1 VADSLLL
8 IEDEVLL
15 ADELARRFRGHGW
28 DVTVVR
34 DLSSAEDLLI
44 AQQMDPLVVL
54 SDMSLP
60 DGNALSLL
68 EKVRSERARS
78 GEWIFLTAYGTVPDS
93 VRALRLGAYDFI
105 EKPCRSERLDLT
117 LARAARSAR
126 AQRRIRDLAAQE
138 HARFGPDS
146 FVGTS
151 GRSRE
156 VRRLLSKLA
165 QVPFSAL
172 VIAGETGTGKG
183 LAARILHYGGLRAAA
198 PLVELNCAAMP
209 QELIES
215 ELFGHEA
222 GAFTGAKGRH
232 RGMIEQAQGGT
243 LFLDEI
249 GELGLALQAK
259 LLKVVDE
266 RRMRRL
272 GSERELE
279 VDLQVIA
286 ASNRDLRAMV
296 AAGTFREDLYHR
308 LNVLRVELP
317 PLRER
322 LPDLEELVHLFIG
335 EYNSK
340 ANKQVRFVSDSVWR
354 KLRAYAWPGN
364 VRELRNVVER
374 CVLLSEDEHLPEQW
388 LQLEAT
394 KTNDERRV
402 PIDADAIQLR
412 LDGSMSLDEME
423 KRIILEALER
433 TGHNVTAAARA
444 LGTTRQTLRYR
455 IEKHGIHMPKP
466 SDPERGSR
474 PA

>member
-1 VADSLLL
+1 
-8 IEDEVLL
+8 
-15 ADELARRFRGHGW
+15 
-28 DVTVVR
+28 
-34 DLSSAEDLLI
+34 
-44 AQQMDPLVVL
+44 
-54 SDMSLP
+54 
-60 DGNALSLL
+60 
-68 EKVRSERARS
+68 
-78 GEWIFLTAYGTVPDS
+78 
-93 VRALRLGAYDFI
+93 
-105 EKPCRSERLDLT
+105 
-117 LARAARSAR
+117 
-126 AQRRIRDLAAQE
+126 E

-354 KLRAYAWPGN
+354 KL
-364 VRELRNVVER
+364 
-374 CVLLSEDEHLPEQW
+374 
-388 LQLEAT
+388 
-394 KTNDERRV
+394 
-402 PIDADAIQLR
+402 
-412 LDGSMSLDEME
+412 
-423 KRIILEALER
+423 
-433 TGHNVTAAARA
+433 
-444 LGTTRQTLRYR
+444 
-455 IEKHGIHMPKP
+455 
-466 SDPERGSR
+466 
-474 PA
+474 